1 MGEGVLV
8 RSWCL
13 SVCAKVARLLQKY
26 DLRSQSIE
34 FRQQCYS
41 PHEEGGSGLGS
52 EALPPIMLLRI
63 TQAAQP
69 SRLGCAVTRAGFV
82 EFYDPPSAVA
92 AIFCTGLVEPPPPEE
107 LVKRRM
113 WGAVVAA
120 VKRTKASQAD

>member
-34 FRQQCYS
+34 FRQQFYS

-52 EALPPIMLLRI
+52 EALPAAMLLRI

-69 SRLGCAVTRAGFV
+69 SRLGCAATRAGNPGGISGIL
-82 EFYDPPSAVA
+82 PP
-92 AIFCTGLVEPPPPEE
+92 AISSCRHFLHRSRGTSS
-107 LVKRRM
+107 
-113 WGAVVAA
+113 
-120 VKRTKASQAD
+120 T